1 MLPFLLAIVIGQ
13 SPPVVTLTL
22 VESRPLGYA
31 KTHHVQGLA
40 MDAKRVYVSSVER
53 ATQLG
58 WLFVFDRTSLAIE
71 STHRIALASQ
81 YHPGGMQLRDGR
93 LYLPLA
99 EYRPRSSASLLTIDL
114 APLDDPNKSHRRVA
128 IRAWTSIDDHIGGI
142 GVDLEGRMFVANWD
156 AKLIRIIGTTG
167 QAEREFPNPTGVAY
181 QEMEWHD
188 GFLWCAGNTNEK
200 EKARSVVDLINPASG
215 QWEKRYLLAG
225 KRPDGS
231 NDFAH
236 EGFTK
241 EGNQLWLL
249 PEDGPKSTLYRFEL
263 PVNE

>member
-1 MLPFLLAIVIGQ
+1 MLPFLLAIVISQ

-22 VESRPLGYA
+22 AETKPLGYA

-58 WLFVFDRTSLAIE
+58 WLFVFDRGSLAIE

-81 YHPGGMQLRDGR
+81 YHPGGLQLRDGR

-99 EYRPRSSASLLTIDL
+99 EYRPLSSSSLLTVDL
-114 APLDDPNKSHRRVA
+114 SPLDDPNKSHRRVA
-128 IRAWTSIDDHIGGI
+128 IRSWQSIDDHIGGVA
-142 GVDLEGRMFVANWD
+142 VDQDGRMFVANWD
-156 AKLIRIIGTTG
+156 AKVIRTVAASG
-167 QAEREFPNPTGVAY
+167 QIEREFPNPTGVAY

-188 GFLWCAGNTNEK
+188 GFLWCAGNIKEK
-200 EKARSVVDLINPASG
+200 EMSQSVVDLIDPANG
-215 QWEKRYLLAG
+215 AWKKRYRLSG
-225 KRPDGS
+225 HRPDGS